1 MSDDYKVKQDVID
14 ELDWDP
20 EVEASRVGVEVSDGA
35 VTLVGAVETFRQK
48 QAAHNA
54 AKRVAGVRSLVDRL
68 EIELPIQHR
77 LSDEGLAER
86 IAHVL
91 NWNVS
96 ADAKNVQ
103 AEVQDGVVTLTGE
116 LDYNFQRQ
124 NILKN
129 IEHVSGVVNIVDQM
143 TVKPK
148 VSASDVEDRIKG
160 ALNRHAE
167 IESENVSVRVLDGV
181 VTLEGTVESLEEMDR
196 IEQAAWAGP
205 GVVNVINNLR
215 LG

>member
-14 ELDWDP
+14 ELDWEP

-35 VTLVGAVETFRQK
+35 VTLLGAVDTYRQK
-48 QAAHNA
+48 QAAHSA

-116 LDYNFQRQ
+116 LDYNFQRK

-129 IEHVSGVVNIVDQM
+129 IEHVSGVVNVVDQM

-160 ALNRHAE
+160 ALNRHTE

-181 VTLEGTVESLEEMDR
+181 VTLEGTAESLEEMDR

>member
-1 MSDDYKVKQDVID
+1 MKDDYQIKQDVLD

-20 EVEASRVGVEVSDGA
+20 EIEASRVGVEVTDGA
-35 VTLVGAVETFRQK
+35 VTLVGAVETYRQK
-48 QAAHNA
+48 QAAREA
-54 AKRVAGVRSLVDRL
+54 AKRVAGVRALVDRL

-86 IAHVL
+86 VAHVL

-96 ADAKNVQ
+96 AEAKNIQ
-103 AEVQDGVVTLTGE
+103 AEVQNGVVTLGGE
-116 LDYNFQRQ
+116 LEYHFQRK
-124 NILKN
+124 NILDQ
-129 IEHVSGVVNIVDQM
+129 IEHVAGVVNVIDQM

-148 VSASDVEDRIKG
+148 VSASDVEERIQD

-167 IESENVSVRVLDGV
+167 IESDNVTVRVLDGT
-181 VTLEGTVESLEEMDR
+181 VTLEGTAESLDEMDR

-205 GVVNVINNLR
+205 GVTNVINNLR

>member
-1 MSDDYKVKQDVID
+1 MKDDYQIKQDVLD

-20 EVEASRVGVEVSDGA
+20 EIEASRVGVEVTDGA
-35 VTLVGAVETFRQK
+35 VTLVGAVETYRQK
-48 QAAHNA
+48 QAAREA
-54 AKRVAGVRSLVDRL
+54 AKRVAGVRALVDRL

-86 IAHVL
+86 VAHVL

-96 ADAKNVQ
+96 AEAKNIQ
-103 AEVQDGVVTLTGE
+103 AEVQNGVVTLGGE
-116 LDYNFQRQ
+116 LEYHFQRK
-124 NILKN
+124 NILDQ
-129 IEHVSGVVNIVDQM
+129 IEHVAGVVNVIDQM

-148 VSASDVEDRIKG
+148 VSASDVEERIKD

-167 IESENVSVRVLDGV
+167 IESDNVTVRVLDST
-181 VTLEGTVESLEEMDR
+181 VTLEGTAESLDEMDR

-205 GVVNVINNLR
+205 GVTNVINNLR

>member
-1 MSDDYKVKQDVID
+1 MSDDYKIKQDVID

-20 EVEASRVGVEVSDGA
+20 EVEASRVGVEVTDGA
-35 VTLVGAVETFRQK
+35 VTLLGTVETYRQK

-54 AKRVAGVRSLVDRL
+54 AKRVAGVRSLVDKL
-68 EIELPIQHR
+68 EIELPVQHR

-86 IAHVL
+86 VAHVL

-96 ADAKNVQ
+96 ADAKDVQ
-103 AEVQDGVVTLTGE
+103 AEVENGVVTLTGE

-129 IEHVSGVVNIVDQM
+129 IQHVSGVVNVIDQM
-143 TVKPK
+143 TVRPK
-148 VSASDVEDRIKG
+148 VSATDVEDRIRN
-160 ALNRHAE
+160 ALTRHAE

-181 VTLEGTVESLEEMDR
+181 VTLEGTAESLDEMDR

>member
-1 MSDDYKVKQDVID
+1 MKDDYQIKQDVLD

-20 EVEASRVGVEVSDGA
+20 EIEASKVGVEVTDGA
-35 VTLVGAVETFRQK
+35 ATLVGAVETYRQK
-48 QAAHNA
+48 QAAREA
-54 AKRVAGVRSLVDRL
+54 AKRVAGVRTLVDRL

-86 IAHVL
+86 VAHVL

-96 ADAKNVQ
+96 ADAKHIKADVQ
-103 AEVQDGVVTLTGE
+103 NGVITLTGE
-116 LDYNFQRQ
+116 LNYNFQRR
-124 NILKN
+124 NILDQ
-129 IEHVSGVVNIVDQM
+129 IEHVAGVVDVIDQM

-167 IESENVSVRVLDGV
+167 IESENVTVRVLDGT
-181 VTLEGTVESLEEMDR
+181 VTLEGTAESLDEMDR

-205 GVVNVINNLR
+205 GVTNVINNLR

>member
-1 MSDDYKVKQDVID
+1 MKDDYQIKQDVLD

-20 EVEASRVGVEVSDGA
+20 EIEASRVGVEVTDGA
-35 VTLVGAVETFRQK
+35 VTLVGAVETYRQK
-48 QAAHNA
+48 QAAREA
-54 AKRVAGVRSLVDRL
+54 AKRVAGVRALVDRL

-86 IAHVL
+86 VAHVL

-96 ADAKNVQ
+96 AEAKNIQ
-103 AEVQDGVVTLTGE
+103 AEVQNGVVTLGGE
-116 LDYNFQRQ
+116 LEYHFQRK
-124 NILKN
+124 NILDQ
-129 IEHVSGVVNIVDQM
+129 IEHVAGVVNVIDQM

-148 VSASDVEDRIKG
+148 VSASDVEDRIKD

-167 IESENVSVRVLDGV
+167 IESDNVTVRVLDGT
-181 VTLEGTVESLEEMDR
+181 VTLEGTAESLDEMDR

-205 GVVNVINNLR
+205 GVTNVINNLR

>member
-1 MSDDYKVKQDVID
+1 MKDDYQVKQDVLD

-20 EVEASRVGVEVSDGA
+20 EIEASRVGVEVTDGA
-35 VTLVGAVETFRQK
+35 VTLIGAVETYRQK
-48 QAAHNA
+48 QAAREA

-86 IAHVL
+86 VAHVL

-96 ADAKNVQ
+96 ADAKDIK
-103 AEVQDGVVTLTGE
+103 AEVQNGVVTLTGE
-116 LDYNFQRQ
+116 LDYHFQRR
-124 NILKN
+124 NILDQ
-129 IEHVSGVVNIVDQM
+129 IEHVAGVVNVIDQM

-148 VSASDVEDRIKG
+148 VSAADVEDRIRN

-167 IESENVSVRVLDGV
+167 IESENVTVRVLDGT
-181 VTLEGTVESLEEMDR
+181 VTLEGTAESLDEMDR

-205 GVVNVINNLR
+205 GVTNVINNLR

>member
-1 MSDDYKVKQDVID
+1 MKDDYQIKQDVLD

-20 EVEASRVGVEVSDGA
+20 EIEASRVGVEVTDGA
-35 VTLVGAVETFRQK
+35 VTLVGAVETYRQK
-48 QAAHNA
+48 QAAREA
-54 AKRVAGVRSLVDRL
+54 AKRVAGVRALVDRL

-86 IAHVL
+86 VAHVL

-96 ADAKNVQ
+96 AEAKNIQ
-103 AEVQDGVVTLTGE
+103 AEVQNGVVTLSGE
-116 LDYNFQRQ
+116 LEYHFQRK
-124 NILKN
+124 NILDQ
-129 IEHVSGVVNIVDQM
+129 IEHVAGVVNVIDQM

-148 VSASDVEDRIKG
+148 VSASDVEDRIKD

-167 IESENVSVRVLDGV
+167 IESENVTVSVLDGT
-181 VTLEGTVESLEEMDR
+181 VTLEGAAESLDEMDR

-205 GVVNVINNLR
+205 GVTNVINNLR

>member
-14 ELDWDP
+14 ELDWEP

-35 VTLVGAVETFRQK
+35 VTLLGAVDTYRQK
-48 QAAHNA
+48 QAAHSA

-103 AEVQDGVVTLTGE
+103 AEVQDGIVTLTGE
-116 LDYNFQRQ
+116 LDYNFQRK

-129 IEHVSGVVNIVDQM
+129 IEHVSGVVNVVDQM

-160 ALNRHAE
+160 ALNRHTE

-181 VTLEGTVESLEEMDR
+181 VTLEGTAESLEEMDR

>member
-1 MSDDYKVKQDVID
+1 MSGDYQIKQDVLD
-14 ELDWDP
+14 ELEWDP
-20 EVEASRVGVEVSDGA
+20 EVEASKVGVEVTDGA
-35 VTLVGAVETFRQK
+35 VSLVGAVETYRQK
-48 QAAHNA
+48 QAAREA

-96 ADAKNVQ
+96 ADASHIQ
-103 AEVQDGVVTLTGE
+103 AEVQNGVVTLTGE

-129 IEHVSGVVNIVDQM
+129 IEHVTGVVNVIDQM

-148 VSASDVEDRIKG
+148 VSASDVEDRIKN

-167 IESENVSVRVLDGV
+167 IESENVAVRVLDGT
-181 VTLEGTVESLEEMDR
+181 VTLEGTAESLDEMDR

>member
-1 MSDDYKVKQDVID
+1 MKDDYQIKQDVLD

-20 EVEASRVGVEVSDGA
+20 EIEASRVGVEVTDGA
-35 VTLVGAVETFRQK
+35 VTLVGAVETYRQK
-48 QAAHNA
+48 QAAREA
-54 AKRVAGVRSLVDRL
+54 AKRVAGVRALVDRL

-86 IAHVL
+86 VAHVL

-96 ADAKNVQ
+96 AEAKNIQ
-103 AEVQDGVVTLTGE
+103 AEVQNGVVTLGGE
-116 LDYNFQRQ
+116 LEYHFQRK
-124 NILKN
+124 NILDQ
-129 IEHVSGVVNIVDQM
+129 IEHVAGVVNVIDQM

-148 VSASDVEDRIKG
+148 VSASDVEERIKD

-167 IESENVSVRVLDGV
+167 IESDNVTVRVLDGT
-181 VTLEGTVESLEEMDR
+181 VTLEGTAESLDEMDR

-205 GVVNVINNLR
+205 GVTNVINNLR

>member
-1 MSDDYKVKQDVID
+1 MSDDYKIKQDVID

-35 VTLVGAVETFRQK
+35 VTLLGAVETYRQK

-86 IAHVL
+86 VAHVL

-116 LDYNFQRQ
+116 LDYNFQRK

-129 IEHVSGVVNIVDQM
+129 IEHVSGVVNVVDQM

-181 VTLEGTVESLEEMDR
+181 VTLEGTAESLEEMDR

>member
-1 MSDDYKVKQDVID
+1 MKDDYQIKQDVLD

-20 EVEASRVGVEVSDGA
+20 EIEASKVGVEVTDGA
-35 VTLVGAVETFRQK
+35 VTLVGAVDTYRQK
-48 QAAHNA
+48 QAAREA
-54 AKRVAGVRSLVDRL
+54 AKRVAGVRALVDRL

-86 IAHVL
+86 VAHVL

-96 ADAKNVQ
+96 TDAKDIK
-103 AEVQDGVVTLTGE
+103 AEVRNGVVTLTGE
-116 LDYNFQRQ
+116 LDYHFQRK
-124 NILKN
+124 NILDQ
-129 IEHVSGVVNIVDQM
+129 IEHVAGVVNVVDQM

-148 VSASDVEDRIKG
+148 VSAADVEDRIRD

-167 IESENVSVRVLDGV
+167 IESGNVTVRVLDGT
-181 VTLEGTVESLEEMDR
+181 VTLEGTAESLDEMDR

-205 GVVNVINNLR
+205 GVTHVINNLR

>member
-1 MSDDYKVKQDVID
+1 MKDDYQIKQDVLD

-20 EVEASRVGVEVSDGA
+20 EIEASRVGVEVTDGA
-35 VTLVGAVETFRQK
+35 VTLVGAVETYRQK
-48 QAAHNA
+48 QAAREA
-54 AKRVAGVRSLVDRL
+54 AKRVAGVRALVDRL

-86 IAHVL
+86 VAHVL

-96 ADAKNVQ
+96 AEAKNIQ
-103 AEVQDGVVTLTGE
+103 AEVQNGLVTLGGE
-116 LDYNFQRQ
+116 LEYHFQRK
-124 NILKN
+124 NILDQ
-129 IEHVSGVVNIVDQM
+129 IEHVAGVVNVIDQM

-148 VSASDVEDRIKG
+148 VSASDVEERIKD

-167 IESENVSVRVLDGV
+167 IESDNVTVRVLDGT
-181 VTLEGTVESLEEMDR
+181 VTLEGTAESLDEMDR

-205 GVVNVINNLR
+205 GVTNVINNLR

>member
-1 MSDDYKVKQDVID
+1 MKNDYQIKQDVLD

-20 EVEASRVGVEVSDGA
+20 EIEASRVGVEVTDGA
-35 VTLVGAVETFRQK
+35 VTLVGAVETYRQK
-48 QAAHNA
+48 QAAREA
-54 AKRVAGVRSLVDRL
+54 AKRVAGVRTLVDKL

-96 ADAKNVQ
+96 ADAKDIK
-103 AEVQDGVVTLTGE
+103 AEVQNGVVTLTGE
-116 LDYNFQRQ
+116 LEYHFQRR
-124 NILKN
+124 NILDQ
-129 IEHVSGVVNIVDQM
+129 IEHVAGVVNVIDQM
-143 TVKPK
+143 TVRPK
-148 VSASDVEDRIKG
+148 VSASDVEERIQN

-167 IESENVSVRVLDGV
+167 IEAENVTVRVLDGT
-181 VTLEGTVESLEEMDR
+181 VTIEGTAESLDEMDR